1 MLKKLE
7 KTRDAIVKD
16 MKILGLESRILN
28 EKNGKF
34 RAYGQAF
41 YDSGQLINSLK
52 GIKKFN
58 YIGSNLDLDPS
69 KMNRNIKNVDGE
81 FVLPDGFEDG
91 GFASFEE
98 VLEYNN
104 G

>member
-1 MLKKLE
+1 M
-7 KTRDAIVKD
+7 IVKD

-28 EKNGKF
+28 EKTNKF

-58 YIGSNLDLDPS
+58 YIGSDLDLDPS
-69 KMNRNIKNVDGE
+69 KMNRNIQNVDGD

-98 VLEYNN
+98 VLEYND

>member
-7 KTRDAIVKD
+7 RTRNAIVKD
-16 MKILGLESRILN
+16 MKLLGLESRILN
-28 EKNGKF
+28 DTTGKF

-41 YDSGQLINSLK
+41 YDSGQLVNSLK
-52 GIKKFN
+52 GVKKFN
-58 YIGSNLDLDPS
+58 YIGSSLDLDPS
-69 KMNRNIKNVDGE
+69 KMNRNIKKLDGD
-81 FVLPDGFEDG
+81 FVLPDGFKDG
-91 GFASFEE
+91 GFASFQE